1 MGVLKQEPKRSRAA
15 SVTTGISGT
24 AVLALGVV
32 GLILVLMLF
41 DILPSFRTKTI
52 DRNQT
57 PVLQR
62 LERLNKFTAAT
73 GTFNV
78 VIDTEKD
85 VDGVPSVLAGER
97 TVLIATGSVDAQV
110 DFTGLRGSAVR
121 VSDDGKSVTVAVP
134 QPVLT
139 PARLDNSKTYVV
151 SRSRGVLDRIA
162 DVFEDQPVD
171 DQPLYVNAEDEL
183 ESAAANS
190 ELLNL
195 ARNNTQDMLTQMLT
209 SLGFEKVEVVFA
221 GSPPST
227 TGASGTAAAPTSA
240 AATTETS
247 PAPPVT
253 DETGA
258 ITTVPASISTTPA
271 TGDAAP

>member
-1 MGVLKQEPKRSRAA
+1 MGVLKQERPRRRSAP
-15 SVTTGISGT
+15 V
-24 AVLALGVV
+24 AVGFGGGAVVAIGVI

-41 DILPSFRTKTI
+41 NVIPSFRTKTI
-52 DRNQT
+52 ERNQP

-62 LERLNKFTAAT
+62 LERLNKFTAAS

-85 VDGVPSVLAGER
+85 VDGLPSVLAGER

-110 DFTGLRGSAVR
+110 DFTGLRGSAVK
-121 VSDDGKSVTVAVP
+121 VSNDGKSVSVTVP

-151 SRSRGVLDRIA
+151 SRSRGILDRIT

-171 DQPLYVNAEDEL
+171 DQPLYVNAEAEL
-183 ESAAANS
+183 EKAAQES
-190 ELLNL
+190 ELLNT
-195 ARNNTQDMLTQMLT
+195 ARANTSDMLDQMLT
-209 SLGFEKVEVVFA
+209 SLGFETVEITFSGEAPVIV
-221 GSPPST
+221 
-227 TGASGTAAAPTSA
+227 ASPTSA
-240 AATTETS
+240 AA
-247 PAPPVT
+247 PATDAPLPPTT

-258 ITTVPASISTTPA
+258 IVTVPASISTTPPTAEA
-271 TGDAAP
+271 TP